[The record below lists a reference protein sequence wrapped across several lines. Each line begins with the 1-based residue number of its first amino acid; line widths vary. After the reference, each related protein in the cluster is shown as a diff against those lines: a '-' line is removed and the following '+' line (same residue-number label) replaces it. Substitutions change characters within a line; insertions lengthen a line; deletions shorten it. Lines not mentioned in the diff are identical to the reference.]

1 MEVIY
6 IAGAAFLGGMVVSL
20 LGWLKS
26 GEAFVVRKFVASL
39 VTAVIASVGFA
50 VAYQYGNTLTPID
63 LGVAFLGGAG
73 ADSVRKGV
81 TGAAI
86 SGLKK

>member
-1 MEVIY
+1 MGVM
-6 IAGAAFLGGMVVSL
+6 AVSL

-39 VTAVIASVGFA
+39 VTAVFAAVGFA
-50 VAYQYGNTLTPID
+50 VAYQYSNALTPID

-81 TGAAI
+81 AGAAI
-86 SGLKK
+86 AGLKK

>member
-1 MEVIY
+1 MQVVY
-6 IAGAAFLGGMVVSL
+6 IAGAAFLGVMAVSL

-39 VTAVIASVGFA
+39 VTAVIAAVGFA
-50 VAYQYGNTLTPID
+50 VAYQYSNALTPID

-81 TGAAI
+81 AGAAI
-86 SGLKK
+86 AGLKK